1 MNRNNDTTVGL
12 YINGK
17 HAERTLEIL
26 QKEADSLGKKLEDA
40 VRRGDKAAQKQ
51 LNKSLK
57 DVNQTIMQ
65 IQSSTKNVADVMA
78 RLDKATP
85 HELRK
90 TLTTLN
96 QQLKHIERGSPAWDA
111 HVQKIHMVKAE
122 LDKVNAEMK
131 QSESLLVRM
140 RNGIQNWGAMVA
152 GAAAALTGVV
162 MAGKKA
168 VATYAEMQQEEANV
182 RKYTG
187 MTEEQVNHLNEAF
200 KKMDTRTS
208 REELNKLAQEAGRLG
223 LQSEE
228 DVLGFVRAAD
238 KINVALDDLGDGATL
253 TLSKLT
259 DIFGDK
265 QALGTERSLLAVG
278 SVINELSQNSTA
290 AAPYLAEFA
299 QRLAGVGAQAHM
311 TIPEIMGFGA
321 VLDSQGQKLEMS
333 STALSKVIMNL
344 FKDPAKIAKATGLAV
359 EEFSETCKRSTNE
372 GLLMLLE
379 RLHELG
385 GIDTLAP
392 VFADMG
398 ENGAR
403 ASAVLAALAGNV
415 DMVRQQ
421 QEAAN
426 IAFSEAVSIDKE
438 FEVQNTTV
446 QAGLEKARKQ
456 FTELG
461 VELGQKLMP
470 VMKYFHSSMSYTMRL
485 LSATIDFVG
494 ENKDIIIATTAALAA
509 YTIAVKAHTIAE
521 SIRNGVVKAGV
532 AVQTALNMAMHA
544 NPIGLIIAGVV
555 ALGSAIAV
563 VLNRLG
569 VFKKQVNLVAEA
581 EKKANGL
588 FAEQRAKIQQLND
601 AVHNNNLSLEYRR
614 KALKELQS
622 IVPGYHA
629 SLTNEGKLVN
639 DNTHA
644 IQDYL
649 IALQQE
655 MKLKAMKEMLEE
667 QYKKKAKLELDK
679 DEAVDTR
686 DSSTSSNRQKRKANK
701 QVNRLSAEIDDVD
714 KLIDRL
720 TKKIGSMPEAEVH
733 VKLAAGTA
741 DAGTAPTTTTPT
753 TGGGDANKSVVD
765 EWKKKAEALAKVK
778 LAQGKISEEEYQT
791 EMLKLEAQYQAKL
804 MKVLTKGSA
813 DYLQATAAALEAKRK
828 LREQDDEKDLKEQE
842 AYLKIAYLQ
851 GTVSH
856 KEYTQQ
862 MLELEVERKKR
873 QLEKQKEGTQ
883 AYLEAQVAYL
893 EASKNLQKEM
903 TGQTIK
909 DEEKRYSDEKA
920 VIQQNYADGK
930 LSARAYQLAT
940 EKAELDHLQNM
951 VNLYEEGSEELIK
964 SQEKYNYRRTAIQQK
979 HAADAKRIQE
989 QLQKEYFSN
998 VGMTTNTESYEEEK
1012 LQLESVR
1019 QIMMAQA
1026 TADQKLQI
1034 EEAYQKAKY
1043 ELAKKYNDE
1052 AGMMAVDAAQ
1062 ASVDK
1067 VLEYMKSDGFQGFYQ
1082 SFQTLVSGMGEIFSG
1097 LSSLIDAE
1105 VTLQEQ
1111 EINKKYEAE
1120 IAAAGNNKNKIAQIE
1135 AEKEKEI
1142 AKIKNE
1148 AEEKKYG
1155 MQIASTIAQTAIAA
1169 VNAYSSAAAIPVV
1182 GWIMGPIAAAM
1193 AVAAGGIQL
1202 ATLKKQHDAAMS
1214 QGYAAGGYTKPGG
1227 KYEPAGVVHAGEWV
1241 ASQELL
1247 ANPTA
1252 AATIAQ
1258 LDQAQRTNTIGQLDM
1273 RPAPLYEVKSS
1284 ILYEDKSP
1292 TLHGVGSSDASTE
1305 AIERLNKTLDG
1316 GIYAATLMTGPSGIV
1331 RAQKRHNLLNRN
1343 KSAK

>member
-555 ALGSAIAV
+555 ALGAAIAV

-686 DSSTSSNRQKRKANK
+686 DSSTSSNRQRRKANK

-714 KLIDRL
+714 KQIDRL

-753 TGGGDANKSVVD
+753 TGGGDANKSAVD

-828 LREQDDEKDLKEQE
+828 LREQDYEKDLKEQE

-951 VNLYEEGSEELIK
+951 VNLYEEGSEERIK
-964 SQEKYNYRRTAIQQK
+964 AQEKYNQRSTAIQQK

-1012 LQLESVR
+1012 LQLEAVR
-1019 QIMMAQA
+1019 QIMMTQA

-1082 SFQTLVSGMGEIFSG
+1082 SFQTLVSGMGEVFSG

-1273 RPAPLYEVKSS
+1273 RPAPLYEVKSPT
-1284 ILYEDKSP
+1284 LYEDKSP

>member
-1 MNRNNDTTVGL
+1 MNQNNDTTVGL

-17 HAERTLEIL
+17 QAEKTLEIL
-26 QKEADSLGKKLEDA
+26 QKEADTLGKQLEEA

-57 DVNQTIMQ
+57 DVDQTIKQ

-96 QQLKHIERGSPAWDA
+96 QQLKHIERGTPAWDA
-111 HVQKIHMVKAE
+111 HIQKIRQVKAE
-122 LDKVNAEMK
+122 IDKVNAEMK
-131 QSESLLVRM
+131 ESESFLVRM
-140 RNGIQNWGAMVA
+140 RNGIQNWGAMAA
-152 GAAAALTGVV
+152 GAAAGLTGVV

-168 VATYAEMQQEEANV
+168 VQTYAEMQQEEANV

-187 MTEEQVNHLNEAF
+187 MTEEQVNHLNDAF

-223 LQSEE
+223 MQSEE

-344 FKDPAKIAKATGLAV
+344 FKDPAKIATATGLEIEKFA
-359 EEFSETCKRSTNE
+359 ETCKKSTNE

-385 GIDTLAP
+385 GIDSLAP

-426 IAFSEAVSIDKE
+426 VAFSEAVSIDKE

-446 QAGLEKARKQ
+446 QAGLEKARKG
-456 FTELG
+456 FTEMA

-470 VMKYFHSSMSYTMRL
+470 VMKYFHSSMSYTMKL
-485 LSATIDFVG
+485 LSATIDFVS

-532 AVQTALNMAMHA
+532 AVQTALNVAMHA
-544 NPIGLIIAGVV
+544 NPIGLVIAGVV
-555 ALGSAIAV
+555 ALGAAITV

-569 VFKKQVNLVAEA
+569 VFKKQVDLVAEA
-581 EKKANGL
+581 EKKANGQ
-588 FAEQRAKIQQLND
+588 FAEQRAKVQQLND

-701 QVNRLSAEIDDVD
+701 QVNQLSAEIDDVD
-714 KLIDRL
+714 KQIDRL

-733 VKLAAGTA
+733 VKVAAGTA
-741 DAGTAPTTTTPT
+741 DAGTTPTTTTPT
-753 TGGGDANKSVVD
+753 TGGGDNKSVVD

-778 LAQGKISEEEYQT
+778 LTQGKISEEEYQT
-791 EMLKLEAQYQAKL
+791 EILKLEAQYQTKL
-804 MKVLTKGSA
+804 MKVSAKGSA
-813 DYLQATAAALEAKRK
+813 DYLQAMAAALEAKKK

-883 AYLEAQVAYL
+883 AYLEAQAAYL
-893 EASKNLQKEM
+893 EASKKLQKEM
-903 TGQTIK
+903 TGQTVK

-930 LSARAYQLAT
+930 LTARAYQLAT

-951 VNLYEEGSEELIK
+951 VNLYEEGSEERIK
-964 SQEKYNYRRTAIQQK
+964 AQEKYNQRSLAIQQK
-979 HAADAKRIQE
+979 HAEDAKKMQDNLR
-989 QLQKEYFSN
+989 KEYFKSAGGNSN
-998 VGMTTNTESYEEEK
+998 PEGMAEEK
-1012 LQLESVR
+1012 AQLEIVR
-1019 QIMMAQA
+1019 SQLLAAA
-1026 TADQKLQI
+1026 TSAEQRLQI
-1034 EEAYQKAKY
+1034 EEAYQKARY
-1043 ELAKKYNDE
+1043 EIAKKYNDE
-1052 AGMMAVDAAQ
+1052 AEMMAVDAAQ

-1067 VLEYMKSDGFQGFYQ
+1067 VLEYMQTDGFQGFYQ

-1097 LSSLIDAE
+1097 LSDLIDAE

-1111 EINKKYEAE
+1111 KINKKYEAE
-1120 IAAAGNNKNKIAQIE
+1120 LAAAEGNAAETERIE

-1142 AKIKNE
+1142 AAMKNE
-1148 AEEKKYG
+1148 AEEKKYT
-1155 MQIASTIAQTAIAA
+1155 MQIASTIAQTAISA

-1202 ATLKKQHDAAMS
+1202 ATLKKQHEAAMA
-1214 QGYAAGGYTKPGG
+1214 QGYAAGGYTAPGG
-1227 KYEPAGVVHAGEWV
+1227 KYQPAGVVHAGEWV

-1258 LDQAQRTNTIGQLDM
+1258 LDQAQRTNTIGQLS
-1273 RPAPLYEVKSS
+1273 RPIPSVTPMTQAASQVERDERYRYNAEGS
-1284 ILYEDKSP
+1284 
-1292 TLHGVGSSDASTE
+1292 TLGE
-1305 AIERLNKTLDG
+1305 AIDRLNKTLDN
-1316 GIYAATLMTGPSGIV
+1316 GIYAATTMTGDKGIV
-1331 RAQKRHNLLNRN
+1331 RAQRRYEQLMRN
-1343 KSAK
+1343 KSKK